1 MLEEPRLIQQSM
13 LLQLIQI
20 EGQILFVKTLLA
32 EVIELVFVCKVTPNH
47 LLNLGFYIGF
57 TFVLVPIRY
66 LVIMHWRVGEKGQR

>member
-1 MLEEPRLIQQSM
+1 M

-47 LLNLGFYIGF
+47 LLNLGLYIGF
-57 TFVLVPIRY
+57 TFVLVPIRN
-66 LVIMHWRVGEKGQR
+66 LVIMHWGEERRGGKGQK